1 MQIPLSA
8 GIRQNRSKRYMTVVW
23 CILLAFLLSAGG
35 CSLVKIE
42 EGERTPLE
50 YTVVDTA
57 ELPQSA
63 QELIQE
69 KKADDFQMTYQK
81 GDTLYLIRGYGKQM
95 SGGYSIQ
102 VVELSAS
109 STTIFFK
116 TRLIGPEK
124 ENQSGAP
131 SYPYIAVKTDYRE
144 EPVVFEEYER
154 SGQRWN

>member
-8 GIRQNRSKRYMTVVW
+8 KTRRNWSKRNMLIAW
-23 CILLAFLLSAGG
+23 CMFLIFGLTAGG
-35 CSLVKIE
+35 CSMVKIE
-42 EGERTPLE
+42 KGERTPLK
-50 YTVVDTA
+50 YTVVDTT
-57 ELPQSA
+57 ELPKSA

-69 KKADDFQMTYQK
+69 KKNDDFQITYQK
-81 GDTLYLIRGYGKQM
+81 GDILYLIRGYGKQM

-102 VVELSAS
+102 VAELSAS

-131 SYPYIAVKTDYRE
+131 SYPYIAVKINYRE
-144 EPVVFEEYER
+144 EPVVFE
-154 SGQRWN
+154 

>member
-1 MQIPLSA
+1 M
-8 GIRQNRSKRYMTVVW
+8 
-23 CILLAFLLSAGG
+23 
-35 CSLVKIE
+35 
-42 EGERTPLE
+42 TPLE

-102 VVELSAS
+102 VAELSAS

-144 EPVVFEEYER
+144 EPVVFE
-154 SGQRWN
+154 